1 MLVLVAILLPWLVFF
16 ILGRTWEGFLCLI
29 LQLTVLGWIPA
40 TIWALITLSRW
51 RRYQLALARAK
62 HRV

>member
-1 MLVLVAILLPWLVFF
+1 LVFF

-62 HRV
+62 PRV